1 MELIAVVMH
10 APTSNDRFESCK
22 ALLNYG
28 FANYAIT
35 PVYPDQAIPPVA
47 VSLGT
52 QDTVQ
57 PVTARECS
65 ILLEKSK
72 AGAVTT
78 QMELCENVEAPVEAG
93 QKLGELRVL
102 VDGEQVDTIDLV
114 AAQEVPRLGLG
125 GIFKRFLDSLFLQ
138 DA

>member
-22 ALLNYG
+22 TLLNYG

-35 PVYPDQAIPPVA
+35 AVYPDQAIPPVP
-47 VSLGT
+47 VLLGV

-65 ILLEKSK
+65 ILMEKSK
-72 AGAVTT
+72 AGAITT
-78 QMELCENVEAPVEAG
+78 QVTLADSVEAPVEPG
-93 QKLGELRVL
+93 QKLGELAVYA
-102 VDGEQVDTIDLV
+102 DGELADTIDLV
-114 AAQEVPRLGLG
+114 AADGVERLSLG
-125 GIFKRFLDSLFLQ
+125 GIFKRFLNTLFLQ
-138 DA
+138 GD

>member
-1 MELIAVVMH
+1 M
-10 APTSNDRFESCK
+10 TSARGIHPVEV
-22 ALLNYG
+22 LLG
-28 FANYAIT
+28 
-35 PVYPDQAIPPVA
+35 V
-47 VSLGT
+47 

-72 AGAVTT
+72 TGAVTT
-78 QMELCENVEAPVEAG
+78 QLEVVQQVEAPVEPG

-114 AAQEVPRLGLG
+114 AAQEVPRLSMA
-125 GIFKRFLDSLFLQ
+125 GIFKRMLDTLFLQ
-138 DA
+138 ER